1 MTQSQTTPKLKT
13 EWSSKDFTTVQKAI
27 SNYFRKTFVNCMHDD
42 IQGKLSAAHTFNQY
56 DQLFGLA
63 YTSSSLFAMY
73 SICNTE
79 VYFDYGKQWNFEC
92 FGLAEGN
99 SGFVYALLHDK
110 NENEI
115 YFPIN

>member
-1 MTQSQTTPKLKT
+1 MTHTTAIAPKLKK
-13 EWSSKDFTTVQKAI
+13 EWTPQDFKTVEKAI
-27 SNYFRKTFVNCMHDD
+27 FNYFKRTYITTMHDAPLYS
-42 IQGKLSAAHTFNQY
+42 IRNFN
-56 DQLFGLA
+56 DVDSCLGLA
-63 YTSSSLFAMY
+63 YTSTSSFAMY

-79 VYFDYGKQWNFEC
+79 AYFDYGKQWNFVC

-99 SGFVYALLHDK
+99 SGFVYALIHDE